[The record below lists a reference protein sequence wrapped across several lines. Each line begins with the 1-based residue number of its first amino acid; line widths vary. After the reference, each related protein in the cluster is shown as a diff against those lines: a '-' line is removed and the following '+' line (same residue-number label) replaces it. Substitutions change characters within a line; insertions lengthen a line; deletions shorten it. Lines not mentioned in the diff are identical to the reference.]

1 MADYGI
7 NRRYTRDKVPMQV
20 LIGFYPTEP
29 VKLSSLAAPLDP
41 AASVGVAIKS
51 GMAIVKDGGNVHG
64 TAVDVGFRNTVA
76 ADAASK
82 VSFYIALHDADAL
95 DVQASGKLVGLDCS
109 DKFEVQTGY
118 FEPAQTW
125 AIDDPV
131 TVGASGLF
139 TRGDTATHT
148 IVGYITAVGSGAGNT
163 IVLPGKTPSA
173 DSVEVIQ
180 FKTAQNGQAV
190 A

>member
-7 NRRYTRDKVPMQV
+7 NRRFIRAKVPMQV

-51 GMAIVKDGGNVHG
+51 GMAIVKDDGDIYG
-64 TAVDVGFRNTVA
+64 TAGNGFRNTVA
-76 ADAASK
+76 ADATAALS
-82 VSFYIALHDADAL
+82 VYIALHDADAL

-109 DKFEVQTGY
+109 DKYEVQTGY
-118 FEPAQTW
+118 FDPLVTW

-131 TVGASGLF
+131 AVAAGGVFTKAAASEY
-139 TRGDTATHT
+139 
-148 IVGYITAVGSGAGNT
+148 IVGYITAVGSGTGNA
-163 IVLPGKTPSA
+163 IVVPGKTPSA
-173 DSVEVIQ
+173 SNVEVIQ
-180 FKTAQNGQAV
+180 FKTAQNGVTA
-190 A
+190 

>member
-7 NRRYTRDKVPMQV
+7 NRRFTRAKVPMQV

-51 GMAIVKDGGNVHG
+51 GMAIVKANGNVFG
-64 TAVDVGFRNTVA
+64 TPVEVGFRNTTA
-76 ADAASK
+76 ADVALK
-82 VSFYIALHDADAL
+82 LSFYIALHDADAL

-118 FEPAQTW
+118 FESGQTW

-131 TVGASGLF
+131 TVGAHGLF

-148 IVGYITAVGSGAGNT
+148 IVGYITAVGSGTGNT
-163 IVLPGKTPSA
+163 IVVPGKTPSA
-173 DSVEVIQ
+173 ASVEVIQ

-190 A
+190 V